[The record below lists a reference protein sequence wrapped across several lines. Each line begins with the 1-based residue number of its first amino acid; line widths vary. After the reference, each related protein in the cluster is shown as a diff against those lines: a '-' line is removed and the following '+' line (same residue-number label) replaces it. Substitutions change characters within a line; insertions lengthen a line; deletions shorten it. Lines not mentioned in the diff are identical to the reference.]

1 MAKENVYDASLGK
14 VVEIEVDNREDP
26 NLEEKLLQFKKLE
39 RNTLLNESDWTV
51 LSDNSLTE
59 EQKTEATTYRQA
71 LRDLPTQNGF
81 PNIAFPTKPDFL

>member
-51 LSDNSLTE
+51 LSDNKK
-59 EQKTEATTYRQA
+59 QKLQHI
-71 LRDLPTQNGF
+71 D
-81 PNIAFPTKPDFL
+81 KH